1 MSPEKTELWHVKK
14 SGQSR
19 KSESAISPSF
29 LTLWQ
34 SIPIQP
40 LPTSKIGTTMWISWW
55 GFICLTNPGFK
66 LAAFAL
72 KMSYNWW
79 NVFRVRSLKGT
90 GIGLESKIFIMCIA
104 LQGKSRIY
112 EFSQRMVTSVAIE
125 RILEMLGG
133 GNRWRFRDGGVL
145 KFRTTN
151 IDDVS
156 MKAAHRLS
164 QDNGYNV
171 MVAVV
176 GCVGL
181 DFSIFLN
188 FLGLAKMGLVQDSC
202 KCDMYSGVGIL
213 PL

>member
-1 MSPEKTELWHVKK
+1 MRLHLPHPPWLHIDWFC
-14 SGQSR
+14 
-19 KSESAISPSF
+19 SENVGYS
-29 LTLWQ
+29 
-34 SIPIQP
+34 
-40 LPTSKIGTTMWISWW
+40 
-55 GFICLTNPGFK
+55 
-66 LAAFAL
+66 
-72 KMSYNWW
+72 
-79 NVFRVRSLKGT
+79 NVFRVKSLKGT
-90 GIGLESKIFIMCIA
+90 EIGLERKIFIMCIA

-112 EFSQRMVTSVAIE
+112 EFSQKMVTSVAIE

-133 GNRWRFRDGGVL
+133 GNRWRSRDGGVL
-145 KFRTTN
+145 KCRLTN
-151 IDDVS
+151 INNVS
-156 MKAAHRLS
+156 IKVAHRLS

-181 DFSIFLN
+181 DFSIFFD